1 MNMKKIV
8 CAVAMA
14 SAMATGAANAAAAAG
29 TDQGHGK
36 IKFEGTVIEAACSI
50 DAKSID
56 QTIQMGAIAAHA
68 LDKNG
73 KSTPVDFSIQLHDCD
88 TSMGG
93 TATVAFNGIAGD
105 KGAGLDQAFATTG
118 TAGGGVGVV
127 ITDLGGVAI
136 APNSQSSAINLADG
150 DNKLEFQ
157 AYVLGSQSSVIPGA
171 FSSVANFVMDYQ

>member
-14 SAMATGAANAAAAAG
+14 SAMVTGAAHADA
-29 TDQGHGK
+29 DQGHGK

-50 DAKSID
+50 DSDSLD
-56 QTIQMGAIAAHA
+56 QTVQMGAIAKHA
-68 LDKNG
+68 LEGG
-73 KSTPVDFSIQLHDCD
+73 KKSSPVDFSIKLHDCD
-88 TSMGG
+88 TSVGS

-105 KGAGLDQAFATTG
+105 SAGTLDKTFATTG
-118 TAGGGVGVV
+118 TAGGGVGVA

-136 APNSQSSAINLADG
+136 EPNSASTPMTLADG
-150 DNKLEFQ
+150 DNELEFQ
-157 AYVLGSQSSVIPGA
+157 AYVVGSTTSVIAGA

>member
-14 SAMATGAANAAAAAG
+14 SAMVTGAASAATAG
-29 TDQGHGK
+29 ADQGHGK
-36 IKFEGTVIEAACSI
+36 IKFEGSVIEAACSI

-56 QTIQMGAIAAHA
+56 QTVQMGAIASHA
-68 LDKNG
+68 LKAGG
-73 KSTPVDFSIQLHDCD
+73 KSTPVDFKIQLHDCD
-88 TSMGG
+88 TSIGA

-105 KGAGLDQAFATTG
+105 TANGLSDAFATTG

-136 APNSQSSAINLADG
+136 APNSSSTAMNLADG
-150 DNKLEFQ
+150 DNDLEFQ
-157 AYVLGSQSSVIPGA
+157 AYVMGSTNSVVPGA